1 MAGGSGS
8 NDPRRQ
14 QRRVTLQDVAHTAGV
29 SITSASRSLH
39 GVSKGARAPSA
50 STVAR
55 VQAAAA
61 RLGYTRDQM
70 ASGLR
75 TRQSRLLGV
84 LVPRLSDYVL
94 ATIYEGIEDAAD
106 AAGYRTVVANTHDK
120 QDEQRD
126 RTEVMLDHR
135 VDGLIF
141 GDAHSDGEF
150 VDELEHR
157 GVPFVLV
164 NRRAGDHPSITC
176 DDVTGGRIAA
186 EHLIE
191 LGHTQMA
198 VLAGEPYAS
207 TGRDRTHGFLQ
218 RCQQAGLAV
227 ADRWVV
233 EGPFHTR
240 GGRAAMQRVLDEPGE
255 PPTAV
260 FAVNDFAAIG
270 AMGAIRDAGLRVGYD
285 IAVVGFN
292 DVALAAELPIPMTT
306 LASPMEEMGRGAVTL
321 LLQMLAG
328 KQPVSLLLQP
338 EIKIRASSD
347 VAQLEELDRFIASPH
362 RRRLGAVQ
370 VPDM

>member
-176 DDVTGGRIAA
+176 DDVAGGRIAA

-370 VPDM
+370 VPDN